1 MVTEAE
7 LPQLLNSLDICS
19 RCRIDAVILQDL
31 GVARV
36 IREKYPELELHAST
50 QMAVHNK
57 QERWRCRNSVFRG
70 LFWHGNSVWRKLRT
84 SLPSRGWKRKLL
96 STEPYVILTA
106 ECVCFRR
113 WNAAAAP
120 IAANVC
126 IPAVRNLRG
135 KR

>member
-1 MVTEAE
+1 M
-7 LPQLLNSLDICS
+7 
-19 RCRIDAVILQDL
+19 ILQDL

-57 QERWRCRNSVFRG
+57 QG
-70 LFWHGNSVWRKLRT
+70 ALALQKLGFSRVVLARELSLAEIRT